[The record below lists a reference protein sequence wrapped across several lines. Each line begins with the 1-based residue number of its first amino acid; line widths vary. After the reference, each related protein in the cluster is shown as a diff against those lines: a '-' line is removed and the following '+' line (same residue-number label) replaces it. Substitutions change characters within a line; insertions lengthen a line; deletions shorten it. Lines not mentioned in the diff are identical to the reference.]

1 MKNHVQTKQITYEK
15 NVNAINKKVLCY
27 RKKKTHKKTNH
38 CSIHL
43 NPLLHT
49 CHPLKCTFL
58 ALTRNGLVPA
68 AAAVHWLVGVVCF
81 LCGQWSGTP
90 SNQLERNLQKNGKKL
105 MSQNILYFIHLL
117 ISLPYIIQIIL
128 NKL

>member
-1 MKNHVQTKQITYEK
+1 MLSTKRFCVTE
-15 NVNAINKKVLCY
+15 
-27 RKKKTHKKTNH
+27 RKKKHKKTNH

-68 AAAVHWLVGVVCF
+68 AAAVHCIVGVVCF

-90 SNQLERNLQKNGKKL
+90 SNQLERNLQKNGKMDVTNYPL
-105 MSQNILYFIHLL
+105 FYSFID
-117 ISLPYIIQIIL
+117 IITVYYTDYI
-128 NKL
+128 K

>member
-1 MKNHVQTKQITYEK
+1 MLSTKRFCVTE
-15 NVNAINKKVLCY
+15 
-27 RKKKTHKKTNH
+27 RKKTHKKTNH

-68 AAAVHWLVGVVCF
+68 AAAVHLLVVVVCF

-117 ISLPYIIQIIL
+117 ISLPYIIQMIL
-128 NKL
+128 NEL

>member
-1 MKNHVQTKQITYEK
+1 MLSTKK
-15 NVNAINKKVLCY
+15 SFVLQNPPPPD
-27 RKKKTHKKTNH
+27 KKTNH

-68 AAAVHWLVGVVCF
+68 AAAVHLLVVVVCF

-90 SNQLERNLQKNGKKL
+90 SNQLERNLQKNGKMDVTNYPL
-105 MSQNILYFIHLL
+105 FYSFID
-117 ISLPYIIQIIL
+117 IITVYYTGYI
-128 NKL
+128 K